1 MLDNVKYFVK
11 EDLQELQK
19 YIINKYKITNYKD
32 VAYDDKDLSF
42 EDEIKKMEG
51 IITNKEKMNKKE
63 KEGKKDNEKDNENDN
78 ENVNEKDNENDNEND
93 NEIFESKKDTNFFE
107 VNFNEKEINEEKE
120 KNEDS
125 LPFFK
130 ALHKA

>member
-1 MLDNVKYFVK
+1 
-11 EDLQELQK
+11 
-19 YIINKYKITNYKD
+19 
-32 VAYDDKDLSF
+32 
-42 EDEIKKMEG
+42 MEE

-63 KEGKKDNEKDNENDN
+63 KGNKKDNEND
-78 ENVNEKDNENDNEND
+78 DG
-93 NEIFESKKDTNFFE
+93 IFESKKDTNFFE
-107 VNFNEKEINEEKE
+107 VNSNEKEVNEEKE